1 MEERKDKQ
9 TEGNSLILIPKME
22 KYVEYVLCML
32 LKIPRTEKY
41 SIGNE
46 YKLSM
51 YKMLEKEYDMLLIE
65 KSMFLN
71 KISIRSQE
79 VKQKQYTMVNK
90 EMYLE
95 HLNKIDTLL
104 NCQRIYLR
112 IMDKNHWIDQKK
124 FYISME
130 YTYEIGKILGGLF
143 KYYAKNNPK

>member
-51 YKMLEKEYDMLLIE
+51 YKMLENT
-65 KSMFLN
+65 MFLN

-143 KYYAKNNPK
+143 

>member
-51 YKMLEKEYDMLLIE
+51 YKMLENT
-65 KSMFLN
+65 MFLN